1 MRILIV
7 DDEAGKREKIR
18 EFVLSEVPDCDL
30 FEARSFQ
37 SAIECI
43 KKSTFDLIILDMRLS
58 TYDASAAAAGGRPRN
73 FGGEEIMRRMTR
85 RRIVSPI
92 VVLTQYTLFDD
103 HGKFFSFEQISERLR
118 MDHTNFHSMIHFSHS
133 NSQWKT
139 NLRTVLNVK
148 TNKSL

>member
-58 TYDASAAAAGGRPRN
+58 TYDASAAAAGG
-73 FGGEEIMRRMTR
+73 
-85 RRIVSPI
+85 SA
-92 VVLTQYTLFDD
+92 
-103 HGKFFSFEQISERLR
+103 
-118 MDHTNFHSMIHFSHS
+118 
-133 NSQWKT
+133 
-139 NLRTVLNVK
+139 TVR
-148 TNKSL
+148 